1 MIRRKDVETSAVRR
15 GGIAGSDAE
24 TEDVT
29 RDTYGLPSPDPKPPT
44 SEERIA
50 NAERKAEQTGMPGL
64 EIPESP
70 AEVEERA
77 QRPEPS
83 PQPERD

>member
-1 MIRRKDVETSAVRR
+1 
-15 GGIAGSDAE
+15 
-24 TEDVT
+24 
-29 RDTYGLPSPDPKPPT
+29 
-44 SEERIA
+44 
-50 NAERKAEQTGMPGL
+50 MPGL

-77 QRPEPS
+77 QRTEPS